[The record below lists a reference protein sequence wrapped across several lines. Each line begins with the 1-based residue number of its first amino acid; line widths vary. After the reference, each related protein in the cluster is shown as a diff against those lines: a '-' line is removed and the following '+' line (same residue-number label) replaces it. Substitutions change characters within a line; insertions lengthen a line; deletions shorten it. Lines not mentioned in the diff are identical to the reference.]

1 MPDLI
6 IAGAGP
12 AGLATAL
19 YAAKAGL
26 HAVVIDPRV
35 APTDTPIHEH
45 VHEPID
51 KACGEGLM
59 PGGVRALQALVVELP
74 GAPIRGIRYLD
85 GIDTPRRCSAV
96 TRDEVCAAP
105 NCTRHCVRGRLL
117 RACAPCAARSR
128 RSGRAA
134 TPSTPR
140 VSAPA
145 TSSRPT
151 DCTPR
156 SDAPCALTLPP
167 RADTPAGGF
176 GSTTP

>member
-6 IAGAGP
+6 VAGAGP

-19 YAAKAGL
+19 YAAQAGL
-26 HAVVIDPRV
+26 QVVVVDPRV
-35 APTDTPIHEH
+35 APTDTSRGH

-59 PGGVRALQALVVELP
+59 PGAGRALNALVVELP

-128 RSGRAA
+128 RSARTMMSG
-134 TPSTPR
+134 TQR
-140 VSAPA
+140 V
-145 TSSRPT
+145 
-151 DCTPR
+151 
-156 SDAPCALTLPP
+156 
-167 RADTPAGGF
+167 
-176 GSTTP
+176 